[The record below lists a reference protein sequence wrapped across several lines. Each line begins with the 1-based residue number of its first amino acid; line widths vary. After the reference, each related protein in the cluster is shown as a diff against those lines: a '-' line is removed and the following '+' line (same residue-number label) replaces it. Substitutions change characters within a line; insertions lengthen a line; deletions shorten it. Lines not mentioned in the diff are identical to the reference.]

1 MLGILIGLVPI
12 AFGITA
18 FTRDGM
24 LLTRSKKI
32 NGVAAKAIG
41 VVCIVVGLVFV
52 ADGAVATWNFFR
64 SIEAT
69 AKNNTTSIGARSAA
83 KPADY
88 VWVRHDCPLGQYSV
102 LMPDVPTV
110 EESPA
115 DPKIGKLGGCASL
128 VEAHGRAY
136 MAQCSRFSLAHTDVK
151 QELDAARDNLI
162 GSLEGERL
170 HEEDLELAG
179 HPGREVLLSLPDG
192 TVMRSRYFIVDQD
205 VFQVMAVV
213 PRGQESSNETNEF
226 FDSFRLLNAE

>member
-12 AFGITA
+12 MFGITA

-32 NGVAAKAIG
+32 SGVAAKAIG
-41 VVCIVVGLVFV
+41 VVSIVVGLVFV
-52 ADGAVATWNFFR
+52 ADGVFATWNFFR

-69 AKNNTTSIGARSAA
+69 AKNNTPSIGARSAA
-83 KPADY
+83 KPADD
-88 VWVRHDCPLGQYSV
+88 VWVRHDCPLGGYSV

-115 DPKIGKLGGCASL
+115 DPRIGKLGGCESL

-136 MAQCSRFSLAHTDVK
+136 MAQCSRFSLAHTDVD

-179 HPGREVLLSLPDG
+179 HPGREVVLSLPDG
-192 TVMRSRYFIVDQD
+192 TVMRARYFIVDQD
-205 VFQVMAVV
+205 VFQIMAIV

-226 FDSFRLLNAE
+226 FDSFRLLKAE